1 MIRLPMANIIPPET
15 MLDFYRRGVFPM
27 AVDGELR
34 LFSPDPRGVIPLD
47 GFRIP
52 HGSRKVLRD
61 PAWEVSVNEAFEEIV
76 LGCAERDETWIDE
89 TIFLTYAELH
99 HLGHAHSVEVWRDGE
114 LAGGLYGVAI
124 GAAFFGESMFSRV
137 PGASKVALVSLVDI
151 LRAQDYEL
159 LDTQWVTPH
168 LEKFGAC
175 EIPRDEYL
183 EKLGRAVEL
192 ERSFQGPTNTRSP
205 ALRPSST
212 G

>member
-1 MIRLPMANIIPPET
+1 MANIIPPET

-61 PAWEVSVNEAFEEIV
+61 PAWEVSVNAAFEEVV

-99 HLGHAHSVEVWRDGE
+99 HLGHAHSIEVWREGE

-137 PGASKVALVSLVDI
+137 PGASKVALARLVER
-151 LRAQDYEL
+151 LRDRGFEL

-175 EIPRDEYL
+175 EITRDEYL
-183 EKLGRAVEL
+183 EKLTRAVGREKAFI
-192 ERSFQGPTNTRSP
+192 E
-205 ALRPSST
+205 
-212 G
+212 

>member
-61 PAWEVSVNEAFEEIV
+61 PGWEVSVNEAFEEIV

-151 LRAQDYEL
+151 LHAQDYEL

-175 EIPRDEYL
+175 EIPREEYL
-183 EKLGRAVEL
+183 EKLARAVEL
-192 ERSFQGPTNTRSP
+192 QRSFQGPTNTRSP

>member
-1 MIRLPMANIIPPET
+1 MANIIPPET

-34 LFSPDPRGVIPLD
+34 LFSPDPRGVIPLN

-151 LRAQDYEL
+151 LREQGYEI

-175 EIPRDEYL
+175 EISREEYL

-192 ERSFQGPTNTRSP
+192 QRSFQGPTNTLSP

>member
-1 MIRLPMANIIPPET
+1 MANIIPPET

-27 AVDGELR
+27 AMNGELR

-52 HGSRKVLRD
+52 RGSRKVLRD

-124 GAAFFGESMFSRV
+124 GAAFCGESMFSRV
-137 PGASKVALVSLVDI
+137 PGASKVALANLVER
-151 LRAQDYEL
+151 LRGRGFML

-175 EIPRDEYL
+175 EIPRSEYL
-183 EKLGRAVEL
+183 EKLAKAVEMKTSFL
-192 ERSFQGPTNTRSP
+192 E
-205 ALRPSST
+205 
-212 G
+212 

>member
-34 LFSPDPRGVIPLD
+34 NFSPDPRGVIPLD

-61 PAWEVSVNEAFEEIV
+61 PSWEVSVNEAFEEIV

-137 PGASKVALVSLVDI
+137 PGGSKVALVSLVDI
-151 LRAQDYEL
+151 LRAQRYEL

-168 LEKFGAC
+168 LDKFGAC

-192 ERSFQGPTNTRSP
+192 QRSFQGPTNTRSP

>member
-52 HGSRKVLRD
+52 HGSRKILRD

-89 TIFLTYAELH
+89 TIFLTYGELH
-99 HLGHAHSVEVWRDGE
+99 HLGHAHSVEVWREGE

-124 GAAFFGESMFSRV
+124 GAAFFGESMFSRL
-137 PGASKVALVSLVDI
+137 PGASKVAPSGYAGYNRSLGQTRSQADLLIAATAAAHQAI
-151 LRAQDYEL
+151 LATR
-159 LDTQWVTPH
+159 
-168 LEKFGAC
+168 
-175 EIPRDEYL
+175 
-183 EKLGRAVEL
+183 
-192 ERSFQGPTNTRSP
+192 NTRDFENLNIP
-205 ALRPSST
+205 LFNPFLP
-212 G
+212 